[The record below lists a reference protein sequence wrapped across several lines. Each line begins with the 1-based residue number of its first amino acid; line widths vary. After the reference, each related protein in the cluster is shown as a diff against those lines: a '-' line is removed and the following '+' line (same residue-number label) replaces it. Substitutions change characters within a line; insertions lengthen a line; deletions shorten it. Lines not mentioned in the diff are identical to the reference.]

1 MKEEPQE
8 YLDLVDENDNVIGK
22 APRSEVRARNLLH
35 RGVGILVFN
44 SRGELYVH
52 KRTETKDIFPGM
64 YDMLV
69 GGTVRAGESYEE
81 AAAREAAE
89 ELGIRGVPL
98 RYLFSYLYEGPKNR
112 CITKIFEVCYDGPMV
127 HQPEEVAW
135 GRFYPVSEVLNL
147 MERLPFV
154 PDGSE
159 IFREYLRRRLGES
172 ERT

>member
-64 YDMLV
+64 YDL
-69 GGTVRAGESYEE
+69 S
-81 AAAREAAE
+81 
-89 ELGIRGVPL
+89 LIH
-98 RYLFSYLYEGPKNR
+98 
-112 CITKIFEVCYDGPMV
+112 I
-127 HQPEEVAW
+127 
-135 GRFYPVSEVLNL
+135 
-147 MERLPFV
+147 
-154 PDGSE
+154 
-159 IFREYLRRRLGES
+159 
-172 ERT
+172 